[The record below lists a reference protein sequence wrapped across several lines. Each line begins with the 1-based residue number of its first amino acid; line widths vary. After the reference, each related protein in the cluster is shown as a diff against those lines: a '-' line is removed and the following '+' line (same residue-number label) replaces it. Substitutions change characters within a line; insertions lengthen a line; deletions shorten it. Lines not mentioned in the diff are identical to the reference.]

1 MNMRPYLLIITVMLA
16 GWNGLQAQSAG
27 IVEEYVQLGLANN
40 LSLKARQLDIE
51 KSILAVRQAKALFYP
66 TVNFEANYTLAAGGR
81 KIDFPIGDLLNP
93 AYSTL
98 NALTGTNNFPVLENQ
113 QIQFLPNNFQ
123 ETKLTFAYPVYN
135 TDLRYNRQI
144 KELLTLNAE
153 AQKAVYEQ
161 ELAYQ
166 IRLAY
171 LQYMQAVEAEKIWN
185 NAQKVQQEL
194 RRFNESLVKNNVATR
209 DIIAETDYE
218 ISQTEQQIF
227 DLNSK
232 QNTARAYVNFL
243 LNRGFQEEIK
253 ADTAFAAQMIPNY
266 DLEQSIQTALSR
278 RREFNLLNSGKSIA
292 NTVVDMNQA
301 NKKRPDF
308 YLGGETGFQGFGYK
322 PGEQAYILARVGMT
336 YNLYDGGVQKN
347 KIQEARIEVD
357 KMDNQ
362 IAQVQQQI
370 SMQVTDRFN
379 ALQSAKNAIL
389 SAEKGQKAAEEAFRI
404 INNKY
409 KAGQVLYLEWSNA
422 QNRVTTAQLQ
432 TALSR
437 LAAVQAHLN
446 FLQAI
451 AQ

>member
-253 ADTAFAAQMIPNY
+253 ADTAFTAQMIPNY
-266 DLEQSIQTALSR
+266 DLEQSIQTALGR